1 MFYTPIGELY
11 TFIFIYHYSIT
22 IAFYYGKV
30 DKMIKNNLLNRFLAE
45 ALIYKISEKHLTQ
58 KEVAHSLNI
67 SESFLSDSIYGRKKF
82 NIRHIYLIVRE
93 LNVSASFIFPNKDTF
108 ELIKNQLGYEDFNEF
123 LTDMDKE
130 LYKEE
135 YINE

>member
-1 MFYTPIGELY
+1 
-11 TFIFIYHYSIT
+11 
-22 IAFYYGKV
+22 
-30 DKMIKNNLLNRFLAE
+30 MIKNNLLNRFLAE